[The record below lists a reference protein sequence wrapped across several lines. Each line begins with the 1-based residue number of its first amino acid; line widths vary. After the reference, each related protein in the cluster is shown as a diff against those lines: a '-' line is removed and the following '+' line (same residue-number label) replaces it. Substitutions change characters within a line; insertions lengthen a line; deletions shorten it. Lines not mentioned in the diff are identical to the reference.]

1 MLNIGSGDLSQASL
15 NMTSPG
21 FFTQDAPEDTIQT
34 KKSSRNVFKGRLNSL
49 QPAIYTASEQLSV
62 LDEESTSRLQKR
74 KHSQPV
80 ASNSGR
86 SANGRSVKDYFSTHQ
101 RFNALF

>member
-21 FFTQDAPEDTIQT
+21 FFTQDTPEDTVQT

-74 KHSQPV
+74 KHSQPAV
-80 ASNSGR
+80 SNSGR
-86 SANGRSVKDYFSTHQ
+86 SANKTGVKDYFSTHQ